1 MKREADEQEHPLVF
15 HFSYLMFHAKML
27 TAITIIIFLS
37 ILILIHE
44 LGHFLLAKRFGLFVS
59 EFGLGLPP
67 RAWGKKVGET
77 IYGINWLPFGG
88 YVKIAGEDGDDE
100 SNKHV
105 PKERI
110 FGNIAAWKRFC
121 ILVGGVGMNFLLGWM
136 LLSIVFMIGVKPGVF
151 ISQVQK
157 DGPASIAG
165 LKANDLLLDFKKSD
179 EFVGYTKIHAGESIA
194 VRVERG
200 GKEMT
205 LQMTPRKNPPA
216 GQGPLGVV
224 LGESLGHN
232 KQGVLGSLKTG
243 FTESIGVVEG
253 TFKGL
258 AGLIGSAFAGKGS
271 LENVAGPIGIIKISV
286 DASNAGFIY
295 ILSLMAIIS
304 INLAAFNILPFPAL
318 DGGRVLFLLIEKLK
332 GSPLPQKFEQYANGI
347 GLMLLLGLILVVSV
361 KDVIRFF

>member
-1 MKREADEQEHPLVF
+1 
-15 HFSYLMFHAKML
+15 ML

-67 RAWGKKVGET
+67 RAWGKKIGET
-77 IYGINWLPFGG
+77 IYSINWLPFGG
-88 YVKIAGEDGDDE
+88 YVKIAGEDGEEDVDK
-100 SNKHV
+100 SV

-121 ILVGGVGMNFLLGWM
+121 ILVGGVGMNFLLGWA
-136 LLSIVFMIGVKPGVF
+136 LLSIVFMIGVKPGLF

-157 DGPASIAG
+157 DGPASVAG
-165 LKANDLLLDFKKSD
+165 LQSNDRLLDFKKSD
-179 EFVGYTKIHAGESIA
+179 EFVSYAKTHAGEQIIL
-194 VRVERG
+194 RVERA
-200 GKEMT
+200 GKELK
-205 LQMTPRKNPPA
+205 LQMTPRKDPPA

-232 KQGVLGSLKTG
+232 KQGVFGSIKTG
-243 FTESIGVVEG
+243 FTESIGIVIG

-295 ILSLMAIIS
+295 ILSLMALIS
-304 INLAAFNILPFPAL
+304 VNLAAFNILPFPAL
-318 DGGRVLFLLIEKLK
+318 DGGRILFLVVEKLK
-332 GSPLPQKFEQYANGI
+332 GSPLPKKFEQYANGI
-347 GLMLLLGLILVVSV
+347 GLLLLLGLILIVSI
-361 KDVIRFF
+361 KDLTRLF